1 MIMGAAATGA
11 YMGLQERSAEQ
22 IAMDTKVKIHIKDKL
37 TNANYKY
44 FGEIGVTVFEGD
56 VLLTGVV
63 ESREEGEK
71 ILAITRGTPDVKR
84 VYNELFVGSG
94 YSASQRAQDT
104 WIFTQIKARLMGNRE
119 TFPINYAVDVVNSHV
134 YIMGYVLEDEEH
146 EHVLHILRTTKGVTQ
161 VHDYLRLSSSGEDPR
176 KKEAIQTNLK
186 KEAPAVLPE
195 DPFRD

>member
-1 MIMGAAATGA
+1 MLMGAAATGA

-22 IAMDTKVKIHIKDKL
+22 IVMDTKVKIHIKDKL
-37 TNANYKY
+37 TSENYTY

-63 ESREEGEK
+63 KSREEGAK
-71 ILAITRGTPDVKR
+71 ILALARSTPDVKR

-94 YSASQRAQDT
+94 YSTSQRAQDT
-104 WIFTQIKARLMGNRE
+104 WIFTQIKARLMGKRE

-134 YIMGYVLEDEEH
+134 YIMGYVGGDEEH

-161 VHDYLRLSSSGEDPR
+161 VHDYLRLSPSGEDPR
-176 KKEAIQTNLK
+176 KAEPLKTNLK
-186 KEAPAVLPE
+186 REAPAVLPE